1 MQDTPIATL
10 DSLAAA
16 CSPVVDNAAV
26 LIDHLV
32 GGRWREAA
40 LLASDT
46 VFACSD
52 GAIGLV
58 QGLLPALGL

>member
-1 MQDTPIATL
+1 METSPISTL

-16 CSPVVDNAAV
+16 CSPVAENAAV

-40 LLASDT
+40 QLARDA
-46 VFACSD
+46 VLACGD

>member
-40 LLASDT
+40 QLARDA
-46 VFACSD
+46 VLACGD

-58 QGLLPALGL
+58 QTLLPALGL